1 MNHFQLK
8 RFVSQCKGVL
18 TNYLKKIKATSRS
31 RNEFKLRKKLIIT
44 FLKEYVDH
52 NNDKYTRSQFNITF
66 IKEFITQILP
76 EKYGRDIGKMPV
88 DQIKQV
94 LTDFI
99 QKLSMEKVLNKRI
112 KQNAIRIISKEIQ
125 AENIPRKAD
134 QISDQADIPSYSE
147 EELHR
152 IEDENED
159 LTSDFLETDLI
170 KNLTETQRDYV
181 KDITHLV
188 ALNMYSYHSC
198 PIEKWDRDSLRD
210 LCLNILPRKASMQS
224 DFFTSLPPV
233 LTQYFKFLQKKG
245 ILSQEQVI
253 NLAQTLTDIKDE
265 MIDLAEKPNNWGIA
279 KSFVMGAYEEGINME
294 DDEEFNAYLNK
305 KRLMHNLSILD
316 REKGKKIKFNHKNK
330 NNH

>member
-99 QKLSMEKVLNKRI
+99 QKLS
-112 KQNAIRIISKEIQ
+112 
-125 AENIPRKAD
+125 
-134 QISDQADIPSYSE
+134 
-147 EELHR
+147 
-152 IEDENED
+152 
-159 LTSDFLETDLI
+159 
-170 KNLTETQRDYV
+170 
-181 KDITHLV
+181 
-188 ALNMYSYHSC
+188 
-198 PIEKWDRDSLRD
+198 
-210 LCLNILPRKASMQS
+210 
-224 DFFTSLPPV
+224 
-233 LTQYFKFLQKKG
+233 
-245 ILSQEQVI
+245 
-253 NLAQTLTDIKDE
+253 
-265 MIDLAEKPNNWGIA
+265 
-279 KSFVMGAYEEGINME
+279 
-294 DDEEFNAYLNK
+294 
-305 KRLMHNLSILD
+305 
-316 REKGKKIKFNHKNK
+316 
-330 NNH
+330 